1 MASVGQAGGTVKHVG
16 LCCLVDNCTAS
27 VFEGPGGRINACGGI
42 VATND
47 VGGRL
52 IAAQG
57 AIINVYAVVVG
68 VADDCQ

>member
-1 MASVGQAGGTVKHVG
+1 MTLVGQTGETVKLVG
-16 LCCLVDNCTAS
+16 LRSLVYNCTAS

-42 VATND
+42 IAAND

-52 IAAQG
+52 VATEG

-68 VADDCQ
+68 VAVDGQ

>member
-1 MASVGQAGGTVKHVG
+1 MASVGHVGGTVKHVG
-16 LCCLVDNCTAS
+16 LRSLVDDCTAG
-27 VFEGPGGRINACGGI
+27 VFEGQGGRINACGGI

-52 IAAQG
+52 VAAQS

-68 VADDCQ
+68 VAVDGQ